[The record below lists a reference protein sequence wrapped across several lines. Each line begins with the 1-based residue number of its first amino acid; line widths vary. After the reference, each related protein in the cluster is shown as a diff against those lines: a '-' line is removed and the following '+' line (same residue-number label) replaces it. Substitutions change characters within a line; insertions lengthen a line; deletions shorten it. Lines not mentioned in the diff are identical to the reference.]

1 MAQNLNAAVLSKDAQ
16 FTSVIRAALSP
27 HEIELVELDDVL
39 RFIDLIS
46 QEPFDLV
53 VLDCDGL
60 VATKQVIG
68 TLRQNGANREAVLIV
83 AAPQGDPAAITAAG
97 ANVILSKPLPPT
109 KAQNFLHDAI
119 EVIKKRH
126 RQYVRHLME
135 TDVLLQSDSKKPQLK
150 TRSYCIG
157 EGGIGLQLQQRLE
170 LGTSDVVRLSF
181 QLPGTNSNLE
191 PSATLAYINTDL
203 QAGFRFEPL
212 TTSNSAKLS
221 AWLNQQAPPPA
232 GTPRK
237 ELVEAW
243 LAEHGKESGTVV
255 ISAAIGKQLLAEKL
269 AAEKAAAA
277 SVPAAPTPIPVP
289 MAPVKRSRAAV
300 VGYLLGGFGLGLITG
315 VLLASFLH
323 SFF

>member
-1 MAQNLNAAVLSKDAQ
+1 MAQTLNAAVLSKDAQ
-16 FTSVIRAALSP
+16 FIAVIRDTLSP
-27 HEIELVELDDVL
+27 HEIELTELDDVL

-53 VLDCDGL
+53 VLDCEGL
-60 VATKQVIG
+60 VAAKQVIG
-68 TLRQNGANREAVLIV
+68 TLRQNGANREAVLAV

-97 ANVILSKPLPPT
+97 ANVIMPKPLAAT
-109 KAQNFLHDAI
+109 QAKQFLHDAI
-119 EVIKKRH
+119 EVIRKRH
-126 RQYVRHLME
+126 RQYVRHPME
-135 TDVLLQSDSKKPQLK
+135 TDVLLVSETKKLQVK

-157 EGGIGLQLQQRLE
+157 EGGMGLQLQQRLE

-203 QAGFRFEPL
+203 QAGFRFQPL
-212 TTSNSAKLS
+212 STSNSAKLM

-237 ELVEAW
+237 ELVEQW
-243 LAEHGKESGTVV
+243 LAQHGKESGTVV
-255 ISAAIGKQLLAEKL
+255 ISAAVGKQLLAERL
-269 AAEKAAAA
+269 AAAPVAA
-277 SVPAAPTPIPVP
+277 PAAPTPAPVS

-300 VGYLLGGFGLGLITG
+300 VGYVLGGFVLGLITG

-323 SFF
+323 TFF

>member
-1 MAQNLNAAVLSKDAQ
+1 
-16 FTSVIRAALSP
+16 
-27 HEIELVELDDVL
+27 
-39 RFIDLIS
+39 
-46 QEPFDLV
+46 
-53 VLDCDGL
+53 
-60 VATKQVIG
+60 
-68 TLRQNGANREAVLIV
+68 
-83 AAPQGDPAAITAAG
+83 
-97 ANVILSKPLPPT
+97 
-109 KAQNFLHDAI
+109 
-119 EVIKKRH
+119 
-126 RQYVRHLME
+126 VRHPME
-135 TDVLLQSDSKKPQLK
+135 TDVLLRSDSKKLQLK
-150 TRSYCIG
+150 TSSYCIG

-300 VGYLLGGFGLGLITG
+300 VGYVLGGFGLGLITG

>member
-1 MAQNLNAAVLSKDAQ
+1 MAQTLNAAVLSKDAQ
-16 FTSVIRAALSP
+16 FISVIRDTLST
-27 HEIELVELDDVL
+27 HQIELSELDDVL

-53 VLDCDGL
+53 LLDCEGL

-68 TLRQNGANREAVLIV
+68 TLRQNGANREAVLAV
-83 AAPQGDPAAITAAG
+83 AAPQGDPSAITAVG
-97 ANVILSKPLPPT
+97 ANVIMPKPLAPT
-109 KAQNFLHDAI
+109 QAKQFLHDAI

-126 RQYVRHLME
+126 RQYVRHPME
-135 TDVLLQSDSKKPQLK
+135 TDVLLQSESKKLQLK
-150 TRSYCIG
+150 TRSYCVG

-181 QLPGTNSNLE
+181 QLPGTISNLE
-191 PSATLAYINTDL
+191 ISATLAYINTDL
-203 QAGFRFEPL
+203 QAGFRFQPL
-212 TTSNSAKLS
+212 STSNSAKLS

-255 ISAAIGKQLLAEKL
+255 ISAAVGKQLLAEKL
-269 AAEKAAAA
+269 AA
-277 SVPAAPTPIPVP
+277 
-289 MAPVKRSRAAV
+289 APVVAPAPPKPPV
-300 VGYLLGGFGLGLITG
+300 VQMVQQKTSWKAILGYILCGFVLGVATGLLLSS
-315 VLLASFLH
+315 LLHWYF
-323 SFF
+323 